1 MRTILA
7 SIKPQPL
14 SKICNFEKLWEVR
27 KHSPTAGPP
36 FRVLCCESGSHGMI
50 KASFVCDKVIKKYPK
65 EALAELGESCVPYE
79 NAVAYADGGRLHFW
93 QCSISDAILDDG
105 IETIGYLAFAENPLK
120 SVALPKSLNM
130 AFVDQNWEPVR
141 IIYK

>member
-1 MRTILA
+1 MRTILV
-7 SIKPQPL
+7 SIKPRPL

-65 EALAELGESCVPYE
+65 EALAELEESCVPYE

-93 QCSISDAILDDG
+93 HISQLMVYDDCSPYHITSEG
-105 IETIGYLAFAENPLK
+105 INRPPQSWQY
-120 SVALPKSLNM
+120 
-130 AFVDQNWEPVR
+130 VDTQER
-141 IIYK
+141 KEI